1 MQTKTGN
8 LAQSNQESLESHRT
22 TRPQG
27 SFIYYYSG
35 QPLQSEEA
43 ASKAEIGGRDRG
55 WSRTFANR

>member
-43 ASKAEIGGRDRG
+43 ASKAEIGGRARG
-55 WSRTFANR
+55 